1 MTDQKICRDCAVEW
15 EAWEKAGGY
24 SAGLPR
30 PKTSGKRPAPHPGP
44 RCATHWRVEKNRRKQ
59 AAHEKR
65 VQNVYG
71 LGDGD
76 YGVIYKGQ
84 GGRCAIC
91 QRATGAT
98 RKLSVDHDHKTGEVR
113 GLLCRPC
120 NNLLG
125 HARDDTEFFE
135 RAKQYLINPPARV
148 ILEK

>member
-1 MTDQKICRDCAVEW
+1 VTDRKTCRDCEP
-15 EAWEKAGGY
+15 G
-24 SAGLPR
+24 S
-30 PKTSGKRPAPHPGP
+30 KRPAPNPGP
-44 RCATHWRVEKNRRKQ
+44 RCATHWREEKKRRKQ

-71 LGDGD
+71 LGEGD
-76 YGVIYKGQ
+76 YDVIYKGQ

-120 NNLLG
+120 NTGLG
-125 HARDDTEFFE
+125 HARDDPEFFE

>member
-1 MTDQKICRDCAVEW
+1 VTTDKTCKDCAAEW
-15 EAWEKAGGY
+15 GGFPPP
-24 SAGLPR
+24 AR
-30 PKTSGKRPAPHPGP
+30 QRRPAPHPGP
-44 RCATHWRVEKNRRKQ
+44 RCATHWRDEKKRRKQ
-59 AAHEKR
+59 VAHEKR

-76 YGVIYKGQ
+76 YDVIYKGQ
-84 GGRCAIC
+84 GGKCAIC